1 MIRQAIIKLANKQN
15 LTYDEAA
22 QVMNEMMSG
31 ETTQVQIAA
40 FLTALAMKGETIEE
54 ITGCAASMRA
64 KGVRL
69 LHNVEALE
77 IVGRIPSIFRQHLR
91 WSLLQEVCRWQN
103 TATERHH
110 LRAVQ
115 QIVWKP
121 WGLIL

>member
-1 MIRQAIIKLANKQN
+1 MIRQAIIKLANKKD

-77 IVGRIPSIFRQHLR
+77 IVGTGGDQSAKKPAGTTGNIQIPSF
-91 WSLLQEVCRWQN
+91 LQ
-103 TATERHH
+103 
-110 LRAVQ
+110 
-115 QIVWKP
+115 KK
-121 WGLIL
+121 